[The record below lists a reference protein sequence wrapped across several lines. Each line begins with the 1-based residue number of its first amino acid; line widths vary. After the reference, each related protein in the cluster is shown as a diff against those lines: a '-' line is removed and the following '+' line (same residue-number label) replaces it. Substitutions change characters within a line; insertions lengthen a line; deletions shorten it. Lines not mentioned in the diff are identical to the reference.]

1 MPSDRR
7 PNIIYIMSDDH
18 ASHAMSCYGS
28 VVNETPN
35 MDRIAEEGVR
45 LDNCF
50 CTNAICTPSRAAI
63 LTGKYAHQN
72 GVRGFNDMDQRQM
85 TAPKLLQQ
93 AGYQTAIFGKWHLG
107 HGGIHNPQGFDRWCV
122 LPGQGLYHDPECYD
136 QYDLKTVI
144 AGYASDINTA
154 Q

>member
-1 MPSDRR
+1 MPSDRL

-18 ASHAMSCYGS
+18 ASHAMTCYGS
-28 VVNETPN
+28 VVNQTPH

-63 LTGKYAHQN
+63 LTGKYAHTN
-72 GVRGFNDMDQRQM
+72 GVRVFNDMDQRQM

-93 AGYQTAIFGKWHLG
+93 AGYQTAILTGKYAHTNG
-107 HGGIHNPQGFDRWCV
+107 VRPPRPGA
-122 LPGQGLYHDPECYD
+122 LP
-136 QYDLKTVI
+136 
-144 AGYASDINTA
+144 
-154 Q
+154 